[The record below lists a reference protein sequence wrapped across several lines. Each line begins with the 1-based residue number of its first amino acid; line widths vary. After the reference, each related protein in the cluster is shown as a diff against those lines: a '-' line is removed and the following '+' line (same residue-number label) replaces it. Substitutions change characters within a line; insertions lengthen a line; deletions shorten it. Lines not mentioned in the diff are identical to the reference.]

1 MSGESDTIYARRTEG
16 NMDYEITYH
25 TDIGTAREVNQDS
38 AAIAVADTSEGPVCI
53 ALLCDGMGGIDMGEY
68 ASSYVVMDMLRW
80 FEEDLPELLCEHH
93 TLEQIGEIWTQ
104 MLVSYD
110 GHLREYGKRR
120 GIKLGT
126 TATCVLFWKGRFL
139 LAQSGDSRFYESGRK
154 LWQISKDQSR
164 VQEQIDKGVLT
175 REEARFYPGRNILSD
190 CIGGSRPS
198 VPVCTYGRVKSG
210 INYVLCSDGLVHE
223 LSDKEIAQFTNGINH
238 TLQSDL
244 RGRLAEMTEVVK
256 SRGETDNITAVAVM
270 VKRTLGIGSSIL
282 SGMQRRGRPQGTSL
296 QWLFR
301 IREKV
306 LLTSGTGK
314 LAEGT
319 QVTETE
325 EEIEDG

>member
-1 MSGESDTIYARRTEG
+1 
-16 NMDYEITYH
+16 MDYEITYH
-25 TDIGTAREVNQDS
+25 TDIGTTREVNQDS

-53 ALLCDGMGGIDMGEY
+53 ALLCDGMGGIAMGEY

-80 FEEDLPELLCEHH
+80 FEEELPELLRAHH
-93 TLEQIGEIWTQ
+93 TLEEIGEIWTQ
-104 MLVSYD
+104 MLVHYD
-110 GHLREYGKRR
+110 GHLREYGHSR

-139 LAQSGDSRFYESGRK
+139 LSQSGDSRFYESGRK

-164 VQEQIDKGVLT
+164 VQEQIDKGLLT
-175 REEARFYPGRNILSD
+175 REEARSHPGRNILSD

-210 INYVLCSDGLVHE
+210 TNYILCSDGLVHE
-223 LSDKEIAQFTNGINH
+223 LSDREIAQFTNGINH
-238 TLQSDL
+238 SLRNDLQ
-244 RGRLAEMTEVVK
+244 GRLTEMTEVVK
-256 SRGETDNITAVAVM
+256 RRGETDNITVVAVM
-270 VKRTLGIGSSIL
+270 AERTSGIGAGIL
-282 SGMQRRGRPQGTSL
+282 SGMQRRGRPQGTSS

-301 IREKV
+301 VREKV

-314 LAEGT
+314 LAEGI

-325 EEIEDG
+325 GEAEEGPQLLFDVE